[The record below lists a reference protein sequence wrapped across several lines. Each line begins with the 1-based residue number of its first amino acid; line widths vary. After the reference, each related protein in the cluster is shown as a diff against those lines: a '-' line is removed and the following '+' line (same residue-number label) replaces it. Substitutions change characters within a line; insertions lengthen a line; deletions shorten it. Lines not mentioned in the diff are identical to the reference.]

1 MKIEGGGGPA
11 LFYPIMTT
19 VLQPTDEDTLFRVI
33 TCLAN
38 EGYNVNNVL
47 QTNKAFWND
56 EQIWDAMKNK
66 SGPEGMTPLMYNAW
80 KGNTERVGW
89 LLKRTANLDAKMDSG
104 STALSLACYYNH
116 PKIVKMLLNKG
127 AKCIRTDDGS
137 TCLITAVVNRHETIV
152 KMLLDHGVE
161 PNQCNGGRSPLGTAA
176 YDGCLPIVKM
186 LCDAGAELEVR
197 DGLDFTPLIDACY
210 TGHLDIV
217 KELIQRGSNVNAVG
231 DWGYGRTPLLVAALA
246 RRINMM
252 VELINAGADVNF
264 KNRKGKTALFTACEH
279 GDEDVAILLVK
290 SGADPNVGMPTPLWL
305 AARAG
310 LTNLVKEL
318 CYHGADVNARCGIES
333 PLEIAAYHNRHVE
346 VVQFLA
352 QRADQ
357 DSLNRATSRALER
370 HSVDLVK
377 VLLNR
382 VDAKRYK
389 EYLNCGNEEI
399 KVLLNR
405 FI

>member
-1 MKIEGGGGPA
+1 MQDHDI
-11 LFYPIMTT
+11 LFEI
-19 VLQPTDEDTLFRVI
+19 I

-47 QTNKAFWND
+47 QTNKAFWWD

-66 SGPEGMTPLMYNAW
+66 CGPNGMTPLMYNSMM
-80 KGNTERVGW
+80 GNTERVAW
-89 LLKRTANLDAKMDSG
+89 LLKRTPNLDAKMDAG
-104 STALSLACYYNH
+104 YTALSFACYH
-116 PKIVKMLLNKG
+116 GRSTIVKMLLNKG

-137 TCLITAVVNRHETIV
+137 TCLIIAVVYRHETIV
-152 KMLLDHGVE
+152 KMLLDHGVD

-197 DGLDFTPLIDACY
+197 DGLDFTPLIDACHN
-210 TGHLDIV
+210 GHLDIV
-217 KELIQRGSNVNAVG
+217 KELIQRGANVNAVG
-231 DWGYGRTPLLVAALA
+231 DWGYGMTPLVVAAA
-246 RRINMM
+246 RKRTDIM

-264 KNRKGKTALFTACEH
+264 KNRKGKTALFNACEH
-279 GDEDVAILLVK
+279 GDEQVAILLLK
-290 SGADPNVGMPTPLWL
+290 SGADTNIGMPTPLWL

-318 CYHGADVNARCGIES
+318 CYHGADVNVRCGIES
-333 PLEIAAYHNRHVE
+333 PLEIAAYHNRHGE

-352 QRADQ
+352 VRADQ
-357 DSLNRATSRALER
+357 DSLNRATSRAFER
-370 HSVDLVK
+370 HSVHLLK
-377 VLLNR
+377 ILLNR
-382 VDAKRYK
+382 VDAKCYK

-399 KVLLNR
+399 IVMLQRLM
-405 FI
+405 